1 MFGDTFTPEYI
12 ESLIQETNAFYGG
25 KNIDVDNVV
34 FVHGSDDPWHPMGRL
49 TDVNENSPAFVIDGK
64 KNNYL
69 VVQYR
74 KNIYQ
79 TLKWL
84 LLRLFTTFYN
94 TSPSII

>member
-1 MFGDTFTPEYI
+1 MFVVLIIFNKVIFIFSFFKLCKDLFGGTFTPEYI

-64 KNNYL
+64 K
-69 VVQYR
+69 
-74 KNIYQ
+74 
-79 TLKWL
+79 
-84 LLRLFTTFYN
+84 
-94 TSPSII
+94 IIIW

>member
-64 KNNYL
+64 KINHLMVEQSYKYL
-69 VVQYR
+69 RVDFGLSGPGNVQ
-74 KNIYQ
+74 
-79 TLKWL
+79 
-84 LLRLFTTFYN
+84 
-94 TSPSII
+94 II